1 MMRPS
6 TAARLARLTR
16 LRAVLA
22 ARALPQAGIADVLDC
37 SASAARNYVGALLAA
52 GVVES
57 VPHGRVNGRTYKSLY
72 RLRRDAQAPVA
83 PRDPLVS
90 ALFGRGGVA

>member
-1 MMRPS
+1 MRPS
-6 TAARLARLTR
+6 TASRMAQLNR
-16 LRAVLA
+16 LRAMLSG
-22 ARALPQAGIADVLDC
+22 RALPQAEIAEMLDC

-72 RLRRDAQAPVA
+72 RLRRDAQVPPA

-90 ALFGRGGVA
+90 ALFGRGGAV